1 MVGPTPP
8 DGVATAAGVAVAAG
22 AAPTRAVGT
31 ARTLDGDTAVAI
43 GTAVPVDGCPMDGMV
58 VILVDGSTEAAAV
71 AGGRYVTDH
80 TLIVFQMIITDIF
93 PTLLNYKRI

>member
-8 DGVATAAGVAVAAG
+8 DGVATAAGVAAAAG

-31 ARTLDGDTAVAI
+31 ARALDDTAVAI

-93 PTLLNYKRI
+93 PTL